1 MSNKQKEEITSY
13 KEIASSMTKAMLDT
27 ITTESPVI
35 VDYNIVRFLNQF
47 WPFNF
52 TSLNTLLLQF

>member
-1 MSNKQKEEITSY
+1 MPNKQNEQITSY
-13 KEIASSMTKAMLDT
+13 KEITSSMTKAMLET

-47 WPFNF
+47 
-52 TSLNTLLLQF
+52 

>member
-47 WPFNF
+47 
-52 TSLNTLLLQF
+52 

>member
-1 MSNKQKEEITSY
+1 MPNKQNEQITSY
-13 KEIASSMTKAMLDT
+13 KEITSSMTKAMLET

-47 WPFNF
+47 WHFNF
-52 TSLNTLLLQF
+52 TSLNNVLLQF